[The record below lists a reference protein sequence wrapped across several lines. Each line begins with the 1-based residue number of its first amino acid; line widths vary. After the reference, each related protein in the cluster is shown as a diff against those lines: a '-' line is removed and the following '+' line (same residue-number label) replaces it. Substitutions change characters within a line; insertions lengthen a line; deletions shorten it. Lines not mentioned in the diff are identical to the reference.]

1 MHMLVHIVQ
10 KSAQNDLMKG
20 ELEEALYVALKSV
33 SKILRSE
40 AQKIAKKCGRKDGF
54 DVAVNGPLDRENN
67 GAPLKLK
74 FGSLSVLYILHSAEQ
89 TELLTFL
96 N

>member
-40 AQKIAKKCGRKDGF
+40 AQKIAKKCGRKDGLTLQLM
-54 DVAVNGPLDRENN
+54 VHL
-67 GAPLKLK
+67 
-74 FGSLSVLYILHSAEQ
+74 
-89 TELLTFL
+89 TEKTMVHL
-96 N
+96 

>member
-40 AQKIAKKCGRKDGF
+40 AQKLQKNVEEKMDLTLQLMVHLTEKTM
-54 DVAVNGPLDRENN
+54 VHLWNSN
-67 GAPLKLK
+67 
-74 FGSLSVLYILHSAEQ
+74 SA
-89 TELLTFL
+89 L
-96 N
+96 